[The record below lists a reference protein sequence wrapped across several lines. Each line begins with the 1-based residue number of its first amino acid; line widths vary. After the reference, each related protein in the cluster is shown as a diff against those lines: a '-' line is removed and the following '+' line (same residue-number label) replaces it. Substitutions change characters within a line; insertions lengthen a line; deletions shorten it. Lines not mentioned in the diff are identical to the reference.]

1 MTVRA
6 SLDGPAYDDEAM
18 VTINANTPLK
28 GGIQMGAMPM
38 LQALQAP
45 PSEPARVIV
54 GLLDASQAEFFKQS
68 FAALPVPTEVVP
80 AIGADAIL
88 QVNMAGQL
96 HSVLSS
102 MLHHV

>member
-6 SLDGPAYDDEAM
+6 SLDASGYPGEDEAM
-18 VTINANTPLK
+18 VTINTGTPVK
-28 GGIQMGAMPM
+28 AGIQMGAMP
-38 LQALQAP
+38 ALMAP
-45 PSEPARVIV
+45 PAEPARVIV

-88 QVNMAGQL
+88 QVSTAASCTQCC
-96 HSVLSS
+96 
-102 MLHHV
+102 